1 MVKINR
7 PLFGAFAVFLLF
19 LSCWVSW
26 FSLNGYWD
34 FFKLSDVI
42 IFSWKVGVMI
52 FGAPVLFYFSYLAFY
67 CAIKNKP
74 AKVNNKLANTFAMLA
89 MLGVVISFFYLY
101 ISVIA
106 SPNMVISYAQD
117 HLGCPL
123 MNT

>member
-67 CAIKNKP
+67 CAIKNK
-74 AKVNNKLANTFAMLA
+74 
-89 MLGVVISFFYLY
+89 
-101 ISVIA
+101 
-106 SPNMVISYAQD
+106 
-117 HLGCPL
+117 
-123 MNT
+123 